1 MPEGKVS
8 GMQLDVANLLIGYSK
23 QHLIRETK
31 GI

>member
-8 GMQLDVANLLIGYSK
+8 GMQLDVANLIGYSK
-23 QHLIRETK
+23 QHLISETK

>member
-8 GMQLDVANLLIGYSK
+8 GQLDVADLLIGYSK